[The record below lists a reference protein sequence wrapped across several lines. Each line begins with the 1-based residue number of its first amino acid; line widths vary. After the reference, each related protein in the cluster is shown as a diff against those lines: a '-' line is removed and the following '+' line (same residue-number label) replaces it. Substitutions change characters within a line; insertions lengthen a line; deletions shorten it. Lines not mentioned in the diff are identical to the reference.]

1 MPQSSRQ
8 ALARAQLQ
16 DRRKTA
22 VQRLVMHEQVALRLR
37 DLIVKGQLEPGER
50 LRVSELAERLNVSLT
65 PMREALKVLAEE
77 QLVEL
82 TPNRP
87 TRISPITVEGTR
99 DLFEVLGE
107 IESLGAEL
115 AAARM
120 STDNLKS
127 LEKLHAEMRYCHNA
141 AAIDYYFELNNGI
154 HDLIVEFARNPIL
167 THMRSS
173 LELRARRV
181 RFGTLQQGNRREEA
195 MQEHENVMA
204 AFRKKS
210 PQAAR
215 EAWRTHFLNSGAE
228 ACRLLRSETST
239 ITCGESSPPS
249 KSDY

>member
-1 MPQSSRQ
+1 MPQSERKSLTLVQ
-8 ALARAQLQ
+8 GLQ
-16 DRRKTA
+16 RGKIA
-22 VQRLVMHEQVALRLR
+22 IQRLALHEQVALRLR

-50 LRVSELAERLNVSLT
+50 LHISELAERLNVSLT

-87 TRISPITVEGTR
+87 TRIAPITVEGTR
-99 DLFEVLGE
+99 ALFEVTAE

-120 STDNLKS
+120 SRDNLNS
-127 LEKLHAEMRYCHNA
+127 LEGLHAKMRDCHNA
-141 AAIDYYFELNNGI
+141 TAIDDYFELNNGI
-154 HDLIVEFARNPIL
+154 HDLIAEFAGNPIL
-167 THMRSS
+167 THMRSK

-181 RFGTLQQGNRREEA
+181 RFHALQQGNRREEA

-204 AFRKKS
+204 AFRDKS

-215 EAWRTHFLNSGAE
+215 QAWRIHFLNSGAE
-228 ACRLLRSETST
+228 ACRILQSGALPETR
-239 ITCGESSPPS
+239 GESSPPS
-249 KSDY
+249 KSD

>member
-1 MPQSSRQ
+1 MPQSSCQ
-8 ALARAQLQ
+8 AIARAQLQ
-16 DRRKTA
+16 ERRKTT

-87 TRISPITVEGTR
+87 TRITPITVEGTR
-99 DLFEVLGE
+99 DLFEVTAE

-127 LEKLHAEMRYCHNA
+127 LEILHAKMRNCHNA
-141 AAIDYYFELNNGI
+141 VAIDDYFDLNNRI
-154 HDLIVEFARNPIL
+154 HDLIVDYAGNPIL
-167 THMRSS
+167 IHMRSK

-181 RFGTLQQGNRREEA
+181 RFGALQQGNRREEA

-204 AFRKKS
+204 AFRDKS

-215 EAWRTHFLNSGAE
+215 DAWRLHFLNSGAE
-228 ACRLLRSETST
+228 ACRLLQSETSPV
-239 ITCGESSPPS
+239 IRGESSPPS
-249 KSDY
+249 KPD